1 MMNSDNFQINPLS
14 IDKDDS
20 EKPSSSIIPLEYDSL
35 TDPYWY
41 TPCGFIRRL
50 RYGRLVQLLVDNT
63 IVTVGDVDS
72 IVNIFALV
80 DALVRMTHF

>member
-1 MMNSDNFQINPLS
+1 MNSDSAFRL
-14 IDKDDS
+14 DKDDI
-20 EKPSSSIIPLEYDSL
+20 EIITVPSSSMEYDSL

-41 TPCGFIRRL
+41 TPYGFVRRL

-63 IVTVGDVDS
+63 TVTVGDVDS

-80 DALVRMTHF
+80 DALVRMTPLYLR